1 MRSSV
6 RRAGKRLGTTRR
18 VQPGPFGGPALS
30 RRTSSSGGVIASC
43 PGQKGQLAGSS
54 WSGRVRTTAFGRSA
68 RSGATITQR
77 PTTGSLRSSG
87 MAAHHNIL
95 ATRSLK
101 STALPMRDA
110 FRSGAFGASTRGELA
125 PPSTPQEITFL
136 SGGGSDAPVGELELA
151 VGNRRRDLAVA
162 GDPVQLHLVAQD
174 PHRERDALARLKA
187 QRLAGQRELDGGY
200 RAPRPGPHAA
210 LVDRLRF
217 GPSRKEAHPDRF
229 LASRARPGQEED
241 QLPLEVGALRR
252 IQAQIQV
259 GPGKPEPELRERA
272 L

>member
-18 VQPGPFGGPALS
+18 VQPGPFGGPPLS
-30 RRTSSSGGVIASC
+30 RRSSSSGGVIASC

-101 STALPMRDA
+101 STALPMAGRLSI
-110 FRSGAFGASTRGELA
+110 RRPRRLYKGELA
-125 PPSTPQEITFL
+125 PLDPPTDHLPL
-136 SGGGSDAPVGELELA
+136 DRGPGSDAPIGELELA
-151 VGNRRRDLAVA
+151 VGNRCRDFAVTRN
-162 GDPVQLHLVAQD
+162 PVQFHVVA
-174 PHRERDALARLKA
+174 
-187 QRLAGQRELDGGY
+187 
-200 RAPRPGPHAA
+200 
-210 LVDRLRF
+210 
-217 GPSRKEAHPDRF
+217 
-229 LASRARPGQEED
+229 
-241 QLPLEVGALRR
+241 
-252 IQAQIQV
+252 
-259 GPGKPEPELRERA
+259 
-272 L
+272 